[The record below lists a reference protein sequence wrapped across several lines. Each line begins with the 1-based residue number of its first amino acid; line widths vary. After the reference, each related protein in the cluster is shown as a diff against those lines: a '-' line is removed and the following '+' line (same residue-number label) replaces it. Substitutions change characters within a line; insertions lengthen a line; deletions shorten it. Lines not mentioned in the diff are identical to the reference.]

1 MKLKYIIQTVKLR
14 LKMTCAIGI
23 IKKTDNIK
31 YLGIIFDQHMK
42 WDIQIQNL
50 IIKMRKLN
58 HFYINATKI
67 LDKPMLRMVYF
78 TMTQSL

>member
-1 MKLKYIIQTVKLR
+1 M
-14 LKMTCAIGI
+14 CDI
-23 IKKTDNIK
+23 IKKTNNIK

-58 HFYINATKI
+58 HFYINAKKI
-67 LDKPMLRMVYF
+67 LDKPLLRMVYF
-78 TMTQSL
+78 AMTQSLLQYGITAWGGLGRKTNY